1 MRRFRDGTMS
11 ALLYAAG
18 LEPRM
23 YREPLDP
30 IDLAHS
36 INRSLAPLM
45 LAAPL
50 LLIAALAALVVTL
63 I

>member
-1 MRRFRDGTMS
+1 MS

-30 IDLAHS
+30 IDLAHC